1 MQKIKKSSAKSNFS
15 QVQTLALQ
23 SAQKCSA
30 YGKHLKANEVN
41 LKQVAFEE
49 LPLCD
54 KDNYTQKYPI
64 EERIHQDKSL
74 ANFYMIC
81 TSSGSTAEPT
91 IWPRDYEYDRGLE
104 PPHTKFLNEHFAFTQ
119 KKTLVVIAFGLGT
132 TQAGMMHLKSSWE
145 GSLHGQIS
153 VIAPNGDAEQTV
165 FLLNKL
171 HHHYEQIIA
180 IGYPPI
186 IGDFIDLASEKNLH
200 PEKWQLK
207 IVFAGESVSPLWR
220 KEMAKKIGGN
230 SSDIV
235 SFYGSTEAGMIGF
248 ESREINQLINY
259 CLDNEDLRF
268 DLFKTFNLPTLVE
281 VNFDKKYVEIVD
293 GEIVVTAD
301 QAVPLVRY
309 NLHDRGFIL
318 ESKTIQQ
325 ILDHHQI
332 DYTYPKNQRLL
343 VIYGRNLSRQISIED
358 MQNVFAILDLSKYF
372 HKEFQ
377 YQEKSNK
384 GIIVLSLSLYAKEGT
399 SWTGAK
405 EKIKT
410 LEVKLAKKISKL
422 IMSPQPVK
430 VKIKVLDETQR
441 LGYKSGKLRYL

>member
-1 MQKIKKSSAKSNFS
+1 MQKTNQANLS
-15 QVQTLALQ
+15 QVQRSALK
-23 SAQKCSA
+23 SAQNCVA
-30 YGKHLKANEVN
+30 YARHLKLNN
-41 LKQVAFEE
+41 LDSKKTVFEN

-54 KDNYTQKYPI
+54 KDNYTAKYSI
-64 EERIHQDKSL
+64 EERIQKNKCLSD
-74 ANFYMIC
+74 FYMIC

-104 PPHTKFLNEHFAFTQ
+104 PPHTKFLNEHFAFSQ

-171 HHHYEQIIA
+171 HPHYEQIIV

-186 IGDFIDLASEKNLH
+186 ISDFIDLAEEKKLD
-200 PEKWQLK
+200 PQKWNLK

-220 KEMAKKIGGN
+220 KTMAKKIGGN
-230 SSDIV
+230 QHDIV

-248 ESREINQLINY
+248 ESKEINQLIAY

-318 ESKTIQQ
+318 DSKTIQQ
-325 ILDHHQI
+325 VLNQYRIG
-332 DYTYPKNQRLL
+332 YKYPKNQGFL

-358 MQNVFAILDLSKYF
+358 VQNALAILNFAKYF

-377 YQEKSNK
+377 YQEKINQGS
-384 GIIVLSLSLYAKEGT
+384 IILSLTLYAKNDE
-399 SWTGAK
+399 SIAR
-405 EKIKT
+405 EKIKS
-410 LEVKLAKKISKL
+410 LEVAMAKTISKL
-422 IMSPQPVK
+422 IMSAHPVK
-430 VKIKVLDETQR
+430 VKIKVLPEAQR